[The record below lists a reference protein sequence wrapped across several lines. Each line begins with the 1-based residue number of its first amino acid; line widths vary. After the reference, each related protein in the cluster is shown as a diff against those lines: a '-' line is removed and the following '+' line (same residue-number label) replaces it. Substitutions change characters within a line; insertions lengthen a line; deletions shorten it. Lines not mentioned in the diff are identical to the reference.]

1 MPVLRLIPLMLLV
14 AATSADT
21 TQHAATNSLEASV
34 TTTKDGVAVHTVFA
48 DPAANTVF
56 VRRDASGVVERHAR
70 LNDVMIA
77 RTGTVT
83 MILGGTIEGGAETSS
98 GEWRGGRIVG
108 GRSQRFDAGDM
119 LWIPA
124 GVPHQMILQKGSSF
138 TYAVVKTGQ

>member
-1 MPVLRLIPLMLLV
+1 MTLRLLPLMLL
-14 AATSADT
+14 AAASGAGTV
-21 TQHAATNSLEASV
+21 QHAPADALAAAV

-56 VRRDASGVVERHAR
+56 VRRDTSGVVERHAR

-77 RTGTVT
+77 RTGAVT
-83 MILGGTIEGGAETSS
+83 MILGGRIEGGAETAP

-108 GRSQRFDAGDM
+108 GRRQRFQAGDM

-124 GVPHQMILQKGSSF
+124 GVPHQMILPASSSF
-138 TYAVVKTGQ
+138 TYAVVKTAQ